1 MVYKLSDQFTVELVI
16 RIPDPFHF
24 QTSTVLLM
32 RLKRFL
38 RLPLAAGLL
47 IIATFAFAIAESGSD
62 RRLTPDPEYSETSEK
77 IIEYLKLGHYQQL
90 ELNDQLSAKMLDEYM
105 LQLDKSRSHFTQAD
119 IREFEV
125 YRTRLDDDLHNGNL
139 DAGYAIF
146 NRYNQRIEQQANSML
161 GRLDKGIASLDFD
174 QFESLEIDREHE
186 SWPAGTNELEDLWRR
201 QLKNAVLM
209 LRLSG
214 KTDPEIMEKLKS
226 RYRNQLKQLGQFKSV
241 DVFQIYM
248 NTFTGLYDP
257 HTQYFSP
264 RTSENFDINMKLSL
278 EGIGAVL
285 ESEDEYTKVR
295 SLVPA
300 GPADRGAQLKPTDRI
315 IGVGQGEDGKIIDVV
330 GWRLDDVVDL
340 VRGPKG
346 SVVRLEIL
354 PGADAKTDRASRIV
368 NITRDTVRLEEQA
381 AKMDILEIKTD
392 PKVTRKIGIIN
403 IPAFYM
409 DYRAQQAG
417 DPDFKS
423 TTRDVREL
431 LNQMN
436 QQHIDGLIV
445 DLRNNGGGSL
455 SEAITL
461 TGLFIE
467 TGPTVQIRNA
477 NGSVRVLED
486 RDPAYVYTGPLAVL
500 VNRLSASASEIF
512 AGAIQDYQRGVIIG
526 DQTFGKGTVQSLQP
540 LDAGQLKLTQS
551 KFYRI
556 SGAGTQNR
564 GVIPDVPLPSLFDDT
579 EIGESTMPNA
589 LPWDTISTVS
599 YPKYGNISQWLGEVR
614 KRHETRS
621 KGSSEFAYLLE
632 KKKLQD
638 EMKQKSRLSL
648 NESIRKME
656 LNHNESVLLKLENK
670 RRLAAGKKELNDLDD
685 VEEKEEDNTNKI
697 DHEDPLL
704 LESTQILNDYIS
716 LSVPA
721 MAVK

>member
-1 MVYKLSDQFTVELVI
+1 
-16 RIPDPFHF
+16 
-24 QTSTVLLM
+24 M
-32 RLKRFL
+32 RLKIIERFG
-38 RLPLAAGLL
+38 LAAGLL
-47 IIATFAFAIAESGSD
+47 IVSACAFASSDSLSD
-62 RRLTPDPEYSETSEK
+62 RGLRPEPEYSETSEK
-77 IIEYLKLGHYQQL
+77 IIEYLKLGHYRQL
-90 ELNDQLSAKMLDEYM
+90 ELNDRLSSKMLDEYM

-119 IREFEV
+119 VSEFEV
-125 YRTRLDDDLHNGNL
+125 YRTRLDDDLKNGNL

-146 NRYNQRIEQQANSML
+146 NRYNQRIKQQANSML
-161 GRLDKGIASLDFD
+161 ARLDKGISSLGFD
-174 QFESLEIDREHE
+174 KFESLEVDREHE
-186 SWPAGTNELEDLWRR
+186 PWPTDTNELEDLWRK

-214 KTDPEIMEKLKS
+214 KTDPEIIEKLKS

-241 DVFQIYM
+241 DIFQIYM

-300 GPADRGAQLKPTDRI
+300 GPADRGAQLKPTDHI
-315 IGVGQGEDGKIIDVV
+315 IGVGQGEDGKIVDVV

-340 VRGPKG
+340 IRGPKG

-354 PGADAKTDRASRIV
+354 SGADAKADRASRIV
-368 NITRDTVRLEEQA
+368 NITRDTVRLEEQSA
-381 AKMDILEIKTD
+381 RMDILEIKTNA
-392 PKVTRKIGIIN
+392 KKTRKIGIID

-436 QQHIDGLIV
+436 QQPIDGLIV

-477 NGSVRVLED
+477 NGAVRVLED

-512 AGAIQDYQRGVIIG
+512 AGAIQDYQRGVVIG

-540 LDAGQLKLTQS
+540 LEAGQLKLTQS

-556 SGAGTQNR
+556 SGASTQNR
-564 GVIPDVPLPSLFDDT
+564 GVIPDVALPSLFDNT

-599 YPKYGNISQWLGEVR
+599 YPKYGDISQWLGEVR

-621 KGSSEFAYLLE
+621 KGSSEFEYLLE

-656 LNHNESVLLKLENK
+656 LNHSDSALLKLENK
-670 RRLAAGKKELNDLDD
+670 RRVAAGKKELKDLAEL
-685 VEEKEEDNTNKI
+685 EEKEPDATNEI
-697 DHEDPLL
+697 DREDPLL
-704 LESTQILNDYIS
+704 QESAQILNDYID
-716 LSVPA
+716 LSAPA